1 MSFFAVLMAIVVY
14 VLFGL
19 ARYRQHL
26 QRQRGED
33 C

>member
-1 MSFFAVLMAIVVY
+1 MSTIAVIFAVVTY
-14 VLFGL
+14 VIFGL

-26 QRQRGED
+26 QRKRGED